1 MPTLKMLAFDLD
13 GTLLKEDKTISPATR
28 NMLTALYRDGVKIA
42 FVTGRMY
49 HFSAPI
55 QDLLDFPV
63 HFICT
68 DGAFLKPRGWEEPQL
83 KTVAPVVINAVLTML
98 KEDLSSVYLL
108 SNDRIRCFTTS
119 PVPEIYS
126 WGFDLVVDP
135 IPEELPPIDQVEQL
149 LVMGEEAKI
158 RGRAKAL
165 DTMFPK
171 AYVEIHPCWK
181 QGEACLVIRPP
192 TVDKGSCLKKLGGLL
207 GVTMAETI
215 AFGDWLNDL
224 ALFRDAGL
232 AIAPANAIPEVKAK
246 ATIVSAF
253 SNEQDFIVYE
263 LEKLLKEGKMVV

>member
-13 GTLLKEDKTISPATR
+13 GTLLKEDKTISPATG
-28 NMLTALYRDGVKIA
+28 NMLTALYRAGVKIT

-49 HFSAPI
+49 HFTAPI

-83 KTVAPVVINAVLTML
+83 KTVAPAVTNAVLTMM

-108 SNDRIRCFTTS
+108 SNDRIRCFTTT
-119 PVPEIYS
+119 PAPEIYS
-126 WGFDLVVDP
+126 WGFDLVADP
-135 IPEELPPIDQVEQL
+135 NPEALPPIDQVEQL
-149 LVMGEEAKI
+149 IVMGEEAKI
-158 RGRAKAL
+158 RGLYKAL
-165 DTMFPK
+165 NTMLPGTY
-171 AYVEIHPCWK
+171 AEIHPSWTC
-181 QGEACLVIRPP
+181 GYEHLVIRP
-192 TVDKGSCLKKLGGLL
+192 TKVDKGSCLKSLAGLL
-207 GVTMAETI
+207 GVKMAETI

-232 AIAPANAIPEVKAK
+232 AIAPANAVPEVKAK

-253 SNEQDFIVYE
+253 SNEQDFIVFE